1 MLINRKEKL
10 IIGSSVCIIGLG
22 ILLYVSKE
30 KIMEKL
36 SNSPSLV
43 MTYKESQSKKL
54 KKEIEK
60 KINDKNFN
68 SIMNRLS
75 MEKLEILKESL
86 EFSEVVDALN
96 TKDNSKYNSDRYFSP
111 DITQEE
117 AVKIANISKGFGEI
131 EVLSVEFK
139 NYLSEKYPNFNYN
152 EINKNENKIPDV
164 LKIKDKVLKLF
175 PDKEIA
181 DIIKTL
187 NGEQLNKINNIIA
200 GNAEVVSLMEFKEE
214 DINNFKK
221 YEEDFFNSR
230 LILDDM
236 KKVVATSKGIDE
248 ITLVS
253 PKLKEIVDQHLK
265 NIDYKKMSSFG
276 EFYLLDKNSDIEL
289 EKQYREKYYTFETPF
304 IKLNPYGR
312 TPLSAI
318 VKIENE
324 AVGKD
329 IIITIEGKE
338 NSPDYTYKTK
348 VKANGEIPIIGLYP
362 KAVNKVSLKM
372 NNNGMLKTKNIVIE
386 TSLIDD
392 SLPAVV
398 IEKKVDGSIEHGM
411 NLVSFNTKDESLPF
425 IFDSNANIR
434 YLLIVSPVIKKSLL
448 DRNERGNWE
457 AVDDNLIFEFDILGK
472 IVNIQDNNRIKLD
485 ENWKN
490 GVLFRNNQYLP
501 KKNNILIVYGFS
513 DKAYPSGVFSEIGK
527 DSGNELFKA
536 RLYYDKNSFE
546 DNSILSGK
554 RIELFQE

>member
-86 EFSEVVDALN
+86 EFPEVVDALN

-111 DITQEE
+111 DVTQEE

-289 EKQYREKYYTFETPF
+289 KKQYREKYYTFETPF

-329 IIITIEGKE
+329 ITITIEGKE

>member
-86 EFSEVVDALN
+86 EFPEVVDALN

-111 DITQEE
+111 DVTQEE

-214 DINNFKK
+214 DIDNFKK

-329 IIITIEGKE
+329 ITITIEGKE

>member
-22 ILLYVSKE
+22 ILLYGSKE

-86 EFSEVVDALN
+86 EFPEVVDALN

-111 DITQEE
+111 DVTQEE

-318 VKIENE
+318 VKIENK

-329 IIITIEGKE
+329 ITITIEGKE

>member
-86 EFSEVVDALN
+86 EFPEVVDALN

-111 DITQEE
+111 DVTQEE

-329 IIITIEGKE
+329 ITITIEGKE
-338 NSPDYTYKTK
+338 NSPDYAYKTK

>member
-36 SNSPSLV
+36 SNSPGLV

-86 EFSEVVDALN
+86 EFPEVVDALN

-111 DITQEE
+111 DVTQEE

-329 IIITIEGKE
+329 ITITIEGKE

>member
-86 EFSEVVDALN
+86 EFPEVVDALN
-96 TKDNSKYNSDRYFSP
+96 TKDNSKYNSNRYFSP
-111 DITQEE
+111 DVTQEE

-329 IIITIEGKE
+329 ITITIEGKE

-348 VKANGEIPIIGLYP
+348 VKASGEIPIIGLYP

>member
-86 EFSEVVDALN
+86 EFPEVVDALN

-111 DITQEE
+111 DVTQEE

-221 YEEDFFNSR
+221 YEEDFNSR

-329 IIITIEGKE
+329 ITITIEGKE

>member
-10 IIGSSVCIIGLG
+10 IIGFSVCIIGLG
-22 ILLYVSKE
+22 ILLYISKE

-60 KINDKNFN
+60 KISDKNFN

-86 EFSEVVDALN
+86 NFPEVVDALN
-96 TKDNSKYNSDRYFSP
+96 AKDGSKYTSDKYFSP
-111 DITQEE
+111 DINQEE
-117 AVKIANISKGFGEI
+117 AVKIANISRGFGEI

-139 NYLSEKYPNFNYN
+139 NYLEKKYPNFNYD
-152 EINKNENKIPDV
+152 EVNKNENKIPDI
-164 LKIKDKVLKLF
+164 LKIKDKIMKLF
-175 PDKEIA
+175 PDKEIS

-187 NGEQLNKINNIIA
+187 NGEQLNKLNNIIA
-200 GNAEVVSLMEFKEE
+200 GNAEVVSLMEFKVE

-221 YEEDFFNSR
+221 YEEDFFNST

-236 KKVVATSKGIDE
+236 KKVVAISKGIDE
-248 ITLVS
+248 MTLVS
-253 PKLKEIVDQHLK
+253 PELKEIIDKNLK

-276 EFYLLDKNSDIEL
+276 EFYLLDKNSDVEL
-289 EKQYREKYYTFETPF
+289 EKQYREKYYTFDSPF

-324 AVGKD
+324 AVGND
-329 IIITIEGKE
+329 VTITIEGKE
-338 NSPDYTYKTK
+338 GSPDYTYKTK
-348 VKANGEIPIIGLYP
+348 VRANGEIPIIGLYP
-362 KAVNKVSLKM
+362 KAVNKVFLKM
-372 NNNGMLKTKNIVIE
+372 NNGNIFKNKNITIE

-398 IEKKVDGSIEHGM
+398 IEKKVDGSIEQGM

-448 DRNERGNWE
+448 DRNEKGNWE
-457 AVDDNLIFEFDILGK
+457 AIDDNLIFEFDILGK
-472 IVNIQDNNRIKLD
+472 IINIQDNNRIKLD

-527 DSGNELFKA
+527 DSGHELFKA

>member
-10 IIGSSVCIIGLG
+10 IIGSSVCILGLG

-86 EFSEVVDALN
+86 EFPEVVDALN

-111 DITQEE
+111 DVTQEE

-214 DINNFKK
+214 DIDNFKK

-329 IIITIEGKE
+329 ITITIEGKE

>member
-86 EFSEVVDALN
+86 EFPEVVDALN

-111 DITQEE
+111 DVTQEE

-329 IIITIEGKE
+329 ITITIEGKE

-513 DKAYPSGVFSEIGK
+513 DKAY
-527 DSGNELFKA
+527 
-536 RLYYDKNSFE
+536 
-546 DNSILSGK
+546 
-554 RIELFQE
+554 

>member
-86 EFSEVVDALN
+86 EFPEVVDALN

-111 DITQEE
+111 DVTQEE

-329 IIITIEGKE
+329 ITITIEGKE

-348 VKANGEIPIIGLYP
+348 IKANGEIPIIGLYP

>member
-111 DITQEE
+111 DVTQEE

-329 IIITIEGKE
+329 ITITIEGKE

>member
-86 EFSEVVDALN
+86 EFPEVVDALN

-111 DITQEE
+111 DVTQEE

-236 KKVVATSKGIDE
+236 KKAVATSKGIDE

-329 IIITIEGKE
+329 ITITIEGKE

>member
-86 EFSEVVDALN
+86 EFPEVVDALN

-111 DITQEE
+111 DVTQEE

-187 NGEQLNKINNIIA
+187 NGEQLNKINNIIV

-329 IIITIEGKE
+329 ITITIEGKE

>member
-86 EFSEVVDALN
+86 EFPEVVDALN

-111 DITQEE
+111 DVTQEE

-329 IIITIEGKE
+329 ITITIEGKE

>member
-10 IIGSSVCIIGLG
+10 LIGSSVCIIGLG
-22 ILLYVSKE
+22 ILLYISKE

-36 SNSPSLV
+36 SNSPRLV
-43 MTYKESQSKKL
+43 MTYKESQSKKI

-86 EFSEVVDALN
+86 NFPEVVDALN
-96 TKDNSKYNSDRYFSP
+96 TKDKNKYTSDKYFSP
-111 DITQEE
+111 NVTQEE
-117 AVKIANISKGFGEI
+117 AIKIANIGRGFGEI

-139 NYLSEKYPNFNYN
+139 NYLEKEYPNFNYN
-152 EINKNENKIPDV
+152 EINKNENKIPDI

-175 PDKEIA
+175 PDKDIA
-181 DIIKTL
+181 EVIKTL
-187 NGEQLNKINNIIA
+187 DGEQLNKINNIIA

-221 YEEDFFNSR
+221 QEEEFFNSR

-289 EKQYREKYYTFETPF
+289 EKQYREKYYTFDSPF

-329 IIITIEGKE
+329 VTITIEGKE
-338 NSPDYTYKTK
+338 GSPDYTYKTK
-348 VKANGEIPIIGLYP
+348 VKSNGEIPIIGLYP

-372 NNNGMLKTKNIVIE
+372 PNDGTLKTKNIVIE

-398 IEKKVDGSIEHGM
+398 IEKKVDGSIEQGM

-448 DRNERGNWE
+448 DRNEKGNWE
-457 AVDDNLIFEFDILGK
+457 AVDDNLIFEFDMLGK

>member
-86 EFSEVVDALN
+86 EFPEVVDALN

-111 DITQEE
+111 DVTQEE

-175 PDKEIA
+175 PDREIA

-318 VKIENE
+318 VKIENK

-329 IIITIEGKE
+329 ITITIEGKE

>member
-22 ILLYVSKE
+22 ILLYISKD

-43 MTYKESQSKKL
+43 ITYKESQSKKL

-60 KINDKNFN
+60 KISDKNFN

-86 EFSEVVDALN
+86 KFPEVVEALN
-96 TKDNSKYNSDRYFSP
+96 TKDGNKYNSDKYFSP
-111 DITQEE
+111 DVTQEE
-117 AVKIANISKGFGEI
+117 AVKIANISRGFGEI

-139 NYLSEKYPNFNYN
+139 NYLEGKYPDFNYN
-152 EINKNENKIPDV
+152 EVNKNENKIPDV
-164 LKIKDKVLKLF
+164 LKIKDKILKLF

-187 NGEQLNKINNIIA
+187 NGEQLNKLNSIIA

-221 YEEDFFNSR
+221 YEEEFFNSS
-230 LILDDM
+230 LILDEM
-236 KKVVATSKGIDE
+236 KRIVATSKGIDE
-248 ITLVS
+248 MTLVS
-253 PKLKEIVDQHLK
+253 PELKELIDKHLK
-265 NIDYKKMSSFG
+265 DIDYKKMSSFG
-276 EFYLLDKNSDIEL
+276 EFYLLDKNSGIEL
-289 EKQYREKYYTFETPF
+289 EKEYREKYYTFDNPF
-304 IKLNPYGR
+304 IKLNPYGI

-329 IIITIEGKE
+329 ISVTVEGKE
-338 NSPDYTYKTK
+338 GSPDYTYKTK
-348 VKANGEIPIIGLYP
+348 VRVNGEIPIIGLYP

-372 NNNGMLKTKNIVIE
+372 TNNGVLKNKNITIE

-398 IEKKVDGSIEHGM
+398 IEKKVEGSIEQGM

-457 AVDDNLIFEFDILGK
+457 AIDENLIFEFDILGK

-527 DSGNELFKA
+527 DSGHELFKA

>member
-1 MLINRKEKL
+1 
-10 IIGSSVCIIGLG
+10 
-22 ILLYVSKE
+22 
-30 KIMEKL
+30 
-36 SNSPSLV
+36 
-43 MTYKESQSKKL
+43 
-54 KKEIEK
+54 
-60 KINDKNFN
+60 
-68 SIMNRLS
+68 

-86 EFSEVVDALN
+86 EFPEVVDALN

-111 DITQEE
+111 DVTQEE

-329 IIITIEGKE
+329 ITITIEGKE

>member
-86 EFSEVVDALN
+86 EFPEVVDALN

-111 DITQEE
+111 DVTQEE

-139 NYLSEKYPNFNYN
+139 NYISEKYPNFNYN

-329 IIITIEGKE
+329 ITITIEGKE

>member
-86 EFSEVVDALN
+86 EFPEVVDALN

-111 DITQEE
+111 DVTQEE

-289 EKQYREKYYTFETPF
+289 EKYYTFETPF

-329 IIITIEGKE
+329 ITITIEGKE